1 MAEIDIVTDQL
12 ERRPLVSV
20 IVPSFNQGRYIRETI
35 ESCLNQN
42 YRPLEVLVLDGG
54 STDETVTVLESIV
67 APELKWWSA
76 RDKGVVDAVNKGL
89 KLARGQLLSIQSSDD
104 VFVAGAIEAAAIAI
118 STDPTLGLVFGDVE
132 HIDEYSHV
140 TGRDIQGEF
149 DLAAY
154 LGRLSYIPQPGTFF
168 TRRALQDVGEWN
180 DKCSYAADA
189 HFWMRIATRFPVRK
203 LDQIVARY
211 RYHPD
216 QRDTQ
221 RARIARDWRTA
232 VLDVVAHSELTSR
245 QRRYA
250 MMGINLAQY
259 RYAPE
264 ADWPRRTLSLYAAAL
279 TNPTALLDARFPKR
293 ELFPG
298 RTPIWSFLSRCKR
311 WIGLRSRG
319 D

>member
-12 ERRPLVSV
+12 DRRPLVSI

-35 ESCLNQN
+35 ESCLNQS

-54 STDETVTVLESIV
+54 SSDETLSVLESFA

-89 KLARGQLLSIQSSDD
+89 KLARGEILSIQSSDD
-104 VFVAGAIEAAAIAI
+104 LFAAGAIEAATHAMSAE
-118 STDPTLGLVFGDVE
+118 PALGLIFGDVE
-132 HIDEYSHV
+132 HIDEHSNL
-140 TGRDIQGEF
+140 TGSDIQGEF

-168 TRRALQDVGEWN
+168 TRRAFLDVGEWS

-189 HFWMRIATRFPVRK
+189 HFWMRIAARFPVRK
-203 LDQIVARY
+203 LDRIVARY

-221 RARIARDWRTA
+221 SARIARDWRIA
-232 VLDVVAHSELTSR
+232 VLDVVEHFELTSR

-259 RYAPE
+259 RYAPDT
-264 ADWPRRTLSLYAAAL
+264 DWLRRTLFLYAAVWR
-279 TNPTALLDARFPKR
+279 NPTAFFDPRFPKR

-298 RTPIWSFLSRCKR
+298 RTPIWSFLSKCKR
-311 WIGLRSRG
+311 RIGLRPRG
-319 D
+319 Q

>member
-1 MAEIDIVTDQL
+1 MTEHLD
-12 ERRPLVSV
+12 RRPLVSI

-35 ESCLNQN
+35 DSCLNQS

-54 STDETVTVLESIV
+54 STDETVAVLESLA
-67 APELKWWSA
+67 APELRWWSA

-89 KLARGQLLSIQSSDD
+89 RLARGEILSIQSSDD
-104 VFVAGAIEAAAIAI
+104 LFVAGAIEAATTAI
-118 STDPTLGLVFGDVE
+118 SAEPTLGLVFGDVE
-132 HIDEYSHV
+132 HIDENSHI
-140 TGRDIQGEF
+140 TGSDIQGVF

-168 TRRALQDVGEWN
+168 TRRALLDVGEWS

-203 LDQIVARY
+203 LDQVVARY
-211 RYHPD
+211 RYHAD

-221 RARIARDWRTA
+221 SARIARDWQIA
-232 VLDVVAHSELTSR
+232 VLDIVARGDLTNR
-245 QRRYA
+245 QRRNA

-264 ADWPRRTLSLYAAAL
+264 ADWLRRTLSLYSAVL
-279 TNPTALLDARFPKR
+279 KNPTALLDPRFPKR
-293 ELFPG
+293 ELLPG
-298 RTPIWSFLSRCKR
+298 RTPIWSFLSGCKR
-311 WIGLRSRG
+311 RIGLTQRG
-319 D
+319 Q